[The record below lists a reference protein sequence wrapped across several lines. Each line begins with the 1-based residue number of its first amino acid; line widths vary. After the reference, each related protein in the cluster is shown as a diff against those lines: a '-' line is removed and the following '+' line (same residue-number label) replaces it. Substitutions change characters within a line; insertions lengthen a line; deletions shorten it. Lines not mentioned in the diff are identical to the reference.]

1 MAKQDAE
8 EPRWTA
14 ANGGGGVPFAVPV
27 ARRQRPQ
34 PLQRLLRRLD
44 GRGVGGHGVA
54 ALLAPPMLIGL
65 DRVKLVGFDGW
76 VGKWVGRSMRSNEKR
91 GGGISAAATTMRRG
105 GEAAG

>member
-34 PLQRLLRRLD
+34 PLQRLRRRL
-44 GRGVGGHGVA
+44 GSYAGK
-54 ALLAPPMLIGL
+54 LAPSVVLPRSPEGEGEENPRPGMHQGVLSGL
-65 DRVKLVGFDGW
+65 
-76 VGKWVGRSMRSNEKR
+76 
-91 GGGISAAATTMRRG
+91 GGVPRWDSRTHGP
-105 GEAAG
+105 